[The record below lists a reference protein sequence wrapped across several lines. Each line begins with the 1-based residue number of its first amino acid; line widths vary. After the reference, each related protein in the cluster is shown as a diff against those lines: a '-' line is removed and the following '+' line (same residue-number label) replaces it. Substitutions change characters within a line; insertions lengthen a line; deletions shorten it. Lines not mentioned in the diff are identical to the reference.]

1 MKKLINAPDRVVD
14 EALAGMT
21 AAHGDL
27 LKVIEPNVIVRADA
41 PRSGKVGV
49 ISGGGSGHEPMHGGF
64 VGMGMLDAA
73 CPGAVFTSPVPD
85 QMLAATKAV
94 DGGAGVLHIVKNYTG
109 DVMNF
114 ELAAELAQAE
124 GIEVTSVVIADDV
137 AVQDSLYTAGRRG
150 VGGTVLAEKI
160 VGAAA
165 EEGQDLAAVTALCQR
180 VQDNVR
186 SMGMALTSC
195 TVPAAGKP
203 TFEIGDDEMEVG
215 VGIHGEPGRE
225 RRKLA
230 SADEITEALMTPIL
244 DDGGFGSGDRVL
256 AFVNGMG
263 GTPLLELYVVYNK
276 VAAMCRDRGVTI
288 ERNLVG
294 SYITSLEMAGCSIT
308 MLKLDDEML
317 RLWDAPV
324 HTAALRWGV

>member
-1 MKKLINAPDRVVD
+1 MKKLINAADRVVD
-14 EALAGMT
+14 EALAGM
-21 AAHGDL
+21 ARAHADL
-27 LKVIEPNVIVRADA
+27 IRVEEPNIVVRRDA
-41 PRSGKVGV
+41 PRQGKVGV

-64 VGMGMLDAA
+64 VGLGMLDAA

-94 DGGAGVLHIVKNYTG
+94 NGGAGVLHIVKNYTG

-114 ELAAELAQAE
+114 ELAAELAGAE

-137 AVQDSLYTAGRRG
+137 AVKDSLYTAGRRG

-165 EEGQDLAAVTALCQR
+165 EQGADLARVTALCQQ

-203 TFEIGDDEMEVG
+203 TFDIGDDEMEIG
-215 VGIHGEPGRE
+215 IGIHGEPGRE

-230 SADEITEALMTPIL
+230 PADEITEALATPIIEDL
-244 DDGGFGSGDRVL
+244 PFKRGDRVL

-263 GTPLLELYVVYNK
+263 GTPLIELYIVYRK
-276 VAAMCRDRGVTI
+276 LAEILDGREVSI
-288 ERNLVG
+288 ERSLVG
-294 SYITSLEMAGCSIT
+294 SYITSLEMAGCSLT
-308 MLKLDDEML
+308 LLKLDDEL
-317 RLWDAPV
+317 VRLWDAPV
-324 HTAALRWGV
+324 HTPALRWGV

>member
-1 MKKLINAPDRVVD
+1 MKKLINAPDAVVD
-14 EALAGMT
+14 EALAGML

-27 LKVIEPNVIVRADA
+27 LRVIEPNVVVRADA
-41 PRSGKVGV
+41 PRQGKVGI

-64 VGMGMLDAA
+64 VGLGMLDAA

-114 ELAAELAQAE
+114 ELAAELAQGE

-137 AVQDSLYTAGRRG
+137 AVTDSLYTAGRRG

-165 EEGQDLAAVTALCQR
+165 EEGQDLAAVTALCQS
-180 VQDNVR
+180 VQDNAR
-186 SMGMALTSC
+186 SMVMALTSC

-203 TFEIGDDEMEVG
+203 TFEIGDDEMEIG
-215 VGIHGEPGRE
+215 IGIHGEPGRE
-225 RRKLA
+225 RRMLA
-230 SADEITEALMTPIL
+230 GADEITEALLTPIL
-244 DDGGFGSGDRVL
+244 DDLPFNSGDRVL

-263 GTPLLELYVVYNK
+263 GTPLIELYVVYNK
-276 VAAMCRDRGVTI
+276 VAQMCADRGVTI

-308 MLKLDDEML
+308 LLKLDDEMT

-324 HTAALRWGV
+324 HTPALRWGA

>member
-1 MKKLINAPDRVVD
+1 MKKLINSPDNVVD
-14 EALAGMT
+14 EALAGMGR
-21 AAHGDL
+21 AHADL
-27 LKVIEPNVIVRADA
+27 IRVEEPNIVVRRDA

-64 VGMGMLDAA
+64 VGLGMLDAA

-94 DGGAGVLHIVKNYTG
+94 SAGRGVLHIVKNYTG
-109 DVMNF
+109 DIMNF
-114 ELAAELAQAE
+114 ELAAELARAE
-124 GIEVTSVVIADDV
+124 GIDVASVVIADDV
-137 AVQDSLYTAGRRG
+137 AVKDSLYTAGRRG

-165 EEGQDLAAVTALCQR
+165 EEGADLATVTGLCQK

-203 TFEIGDDEMEVG
+203 TFDLGDDEMEIG
-215 VGIHGEPGRE
+215 IGIHGEPGRE

-230 SADEITEALMTPIL
+230 PADEITEALATPIL
-244 DDGGFGSGDRVL
+244 DDGPFERGSRVL

-263 GTPLLELYVVYNK
+263 GTPLIELYIVYRK
-276 VAAMCRDRGVTI
+276 LAEILDGRGITI

-294 SYITSLEMAGCSIT
+294 SYITSLEMAGCSISL
-308 MLKLDDEML
+308 LKLDDEL
-317 RLWDAPV
+317 IRLWDAPV
-324 HTAALRWGV
+324 HTAALRWGA